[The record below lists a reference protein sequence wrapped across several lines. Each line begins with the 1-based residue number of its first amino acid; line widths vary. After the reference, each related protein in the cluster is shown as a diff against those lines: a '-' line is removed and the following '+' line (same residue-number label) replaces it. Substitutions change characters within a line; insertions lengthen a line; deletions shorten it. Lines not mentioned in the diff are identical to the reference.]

1 MKKNLLLVA
10 SLFAG
15 FFASAQEVDENGY
28 ATVNTSMEAQYA
40 KQVYYKFSDNTQTAV
55 AANSWDIAFQKS
67 PGGMD
72 LGAIRINDFKVT
84 AIYESGNAST
94 WATTDVANV
103 ASWTQLYNSVTE
115 WSTGA
120 FNTASDNTPSF
131 GFAWGLYDMGTHLV
145 NGTRVF
151 VLQYGQGGTATY
163 KKMIIDNLNVQT
175 VGGPTYT
182 LKTSTL
188 TGTTWSADETF
199 TAQVATTETANFVYL
214 SLDTNT
220 LVTVAPVDTAW
231 DFVFNKYYDV
241 VASQGGDVMYN
252 VTGALTNNATVAAVD
267 EAGTSTTFTLPE
279 ATAYSANIN
288 AIGDK
293 WKTFNGQAY
302 SIPEKTYYV
311 KTSDNKIYR
320 MYFTS
325 FAGGST
331 GNITFKFKD
340 VTPTAGVGE
349 FNKASFSVF
358 PNPTTDR
365 NVTINHNLDA
375 KGTVNVFTLTGA
387 NVFSGELNNSG
398 SQNLNLS
405 SLSAG
410 MYIVKIEA
418 GNYSES
424 KKLVIQ

>member
-1 MKKNLLLVA
+1 MKRNLLLVA
-10 SLFAG
+10 SLFAV
-15 FFASAQEVDENGY
+15 FFASAQIDENGY
-28 ATVNTSMEAQYA
+28 TTVNTSMEAQYA

-67 PGGMD
+67 AGGMD
-72 LGAIRINDFKVT
+72 LGAVRINDFKVT

-94 WATTDVANV
+94 WSTTDVANV
-103 ASWTQLYNSVTE
+103 ANWTQLYNSVTE
-115 WSTGA
+115 WGTGA

-188 TGTTWSADETF
+188 TGTTWSADQTV
-199 TAQVATTETANFVYL
+199 TAQVATTSTANFVYL

-220 LVTVAPVDTAW
+220 LVTVAPSDTAW

-241 VASQGGDVMYN
+241 VTSPDGDVMYN
-252 VTGALTNNATVAAVD
+252 LTGALTNNATVAAVD
-267 EAGTSTTFTLPE
+267 EAGTLTSFTLPA
-279 ATAYSANIN
+279 ATAYTADIN
-288 AIGDK
+288 GIGDK
-293 WKTFNGQAY
+293 WKSFNGQAY

-331 GNITFKFKD
+331 GNITFKFKE
-340 VTPTAGVGE
+340 VTPTAGLDQ
-349 FNKASFSVF
+349 FNKSTFSIY
-358 PNPTTDR
+358 PNPSADK
-365 NVTINHNLDA
+365 NITINHNLEA

-398 SQNLNLS
+398 SQSLNLS
-405 SLSAG
+405 SLSTG
-410 MYIVKIEA
+410 MYIVKIES
-418 GNYSES
+418 GSYSES